1 MEYKTFKDFP
11 LKEVGV
17 TIQLVGG
24 VWADEGNLYFMH
36 IPEFGIDDRLD
47 HLDFNFVEMDDS
59 AWKEMLRQS
68 DLVEVEVLSKCE
80 NGKLYKAIVRKC
92 TRTVEQGV
100 SWRVFKRDGYACR
113 YCGNDDVPLTVD
125 HLVLWEEGGPSIE
138 ENLASACKRCNKTR
152 GNFQYEDWLGHP
164 YYLKVAENL
173 TAEQRQANI
182 DVADTLAGI
191 PRLINVRK
199 RK

>member
-1 MEYKTFKDFP
+1 MEFKEFKEFP

-24 VWADEGNLYFMH
+24 VWADENNIYLMH
-36 IPEFGIDDRLD
+36 IPEFEIEKSFDRLEVNLVD
-47 HLDFNFVEMDDS
+47 MDDA

-80 NGKLYKAIVRKC
+80 NGKLYKAVVRKC
-92 TRTVEQGV
+92 TRSVEQGV

-113 YCGNDDVPLTVD
+113 YCARDDVPLTVD

-138 ENLASACKRCNKTR
+138 ENLASSCKKCNKTR

-173 TAEQRQANI
+173 TAEQRQTNI
-182 DVADTLAGI
+182 DVVATLADI
-191 PRLINVRK
+191 PRVINVRK